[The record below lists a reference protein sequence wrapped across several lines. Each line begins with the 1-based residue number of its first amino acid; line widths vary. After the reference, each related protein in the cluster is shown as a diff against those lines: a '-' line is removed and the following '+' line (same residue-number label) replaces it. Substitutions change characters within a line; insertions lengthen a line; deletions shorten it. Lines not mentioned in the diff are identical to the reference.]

1 MAKRKETKYIV
12 IHAAATKPSMDI
24 GATEI
29 DKWHRQFGWSRIGY
43 AYVIRR
49 NGEVEEGRGEDE
61 IGAHV
66 KGYNSISVGIC
77 MVGGIDNDGNPEDNY
92 TDHQWYALKGL
103 VERLLDKYPD
113 AEVVGHRDFPD
124 VKKACPCF
132 DVRTW
137 WKKVHQNS

>member
-1 MAKRKETKYIV
+1 MAKRSKTDYIV

-24 GATEI
+24 GAADI
-29 DKWHRQFGWSRIGY
+29 DKWHRQLGWSRIGY
-43 AYVIRR
+43 AFVIRR
-49 NGEVEEGRGEDE
+49 NGKVEEGRGEDE

-66 KGYNSISVGIC
+66 KGYNDRSVGIC
-77 MVGGIDNDGNPEDNY
+77 MAGGIDKEGNPEDNF
-92 TDHQWYALKGL
+92 TDEQWAALEKL
-103 VERLLDKYPD
+103 VKRLHAKYPR